1 MKTDFE
7 QQQKEWNLNEANNEL
22 TKLKALKVL
31 IQNNE
36 LACEIEIAG
45 LSFGLCD
52 NLQILPV
59 LEFQEKEIKKY
70 LKGKPSAWE

>member
-7 QQQKEWNLNEANNEL
+7 KQQKEWDTNEAKCEL
-22 TKLKALKVL
+22 TKLKALRVL

-36 LACEIEIAG
+36 LACTVEMAG

-52 NLQILPV
+52 NSKILSV
-59 LEFQEKEIKKY
+59 IEFQEKEIR
-70 LKGKPSAWE
+70 LL